1 MSFEAVLQ
9 LEEVVPAAV
18 DTCELTGQAVLADN
32 AEGGNSRS
40 AAATV
45 EQRLQVSY
53 VLPTGEAV
61 SSPQITSTPSSTT
74 DEAAVAEAAATP
86 DKQSLKW
93 SFSHLLAVTEA
104 IVCNLASSNAA
115 FAMTF
120 AAASRTVTKTAEAV
134 TPPPAAA
141 KPAKAIKGVVTDEV
155 PWQADQQHVLAVDLA
170 PLLVGDTALV
180 CALPQK
186 GLAMPVQL
194 QAYST
199 VQVHVEV
206 RFHPSLQ
213 QLTMC
218 MVLAAMTK
226 TSIADQCNAGIWEH
240 AATKEVYE
248 ISIQLVNAKL
258 ISHVACLTL
267 HLYPLLKQQGFTNQA
282 LLKSQVLINQEGAPG
297 CRLGSLRI

>member
-9 LEEVVPAAV
+9 REQAVPAAA
-18 DTCELTGQAVLADN
+18 DTCDQTSQAVLADT
-32 AEGGNSRS
+32 AEGDNSRS

-53 VLPTGEAV
+53 VLPTGEVV
-61 SSPQITSTPSSTT
+61 SSPQIISTPSSTT
-74 DEAAVAEAAATP
+74 DEAAVADSAATP

-93 SFSHLLAVTEA
+93 SSSHLLPVTET
-104 IVCNLASSNAA
+104 IVRNLANSNAA

-120 AAASRTVTKTAEAV
+120 TAASRTAIKIAEAV
-134 TPPPAAA
+134 TPPPVVA
-141 KPAKAIKGVVTDEV
+141 KPAKAIKGAVTDEV

-199 VQVHVEV
+199 LQIHVEV
-206 RFHPSLQ
+206 RFHLS
-213 QLTMC
+213 
-218 MVLAAMTK
+218 
-226 TSIADQCNAGIWEH
+226 S
-240 AATKEVYE
+240 
-248 ISIQLVNAKL
+248 
-258 ISHVACLTL
+258 
-267 HLYPLLKQQGFTNQA
+267 
-282 LLKSQVLINQEGAPG
+282 
-297 CRLGSLRI
+297 

>member
-9 LEEVVPAAV
+9 REQAVPAAA
-18 DTCELTGQAVLADN
+18 DTSEQTGQAVLADT

-61 SSPQITSTPSSTT
+61 SSPQIISTPSSTT
-74 DEAAVAEAAATP
+74 DEAAVAESASTP

-93 SFSHLLAVTEA
+93 SSSHLLAVTEA
-104 IVCNLASSNAA
+104 IVRNLASSNAA

-120 AAASRTVTKTAEAV
+120 TAASRTVTKTAKAV
-134 TPPPAAA
+134 TPPPGAA
-141 KPAKAIKGVVTDEV
+141 KPAKAIKGVVADEV

-180 CALPQK
+180 CVLPQK

-194 QAYST
+194 QPYST
-199 VQVHVEV
+199 LQIRVEV
-206 RFHPSLQ
+206 RLHLNSQ
-213 QLTMC
+213 QLTVC
-218 MVLAAMTK
+218 MALAAMTQK
-226 TSIADQCNAGIWEH
+226 CIADQCNARIWEH
-240 AATKEVYE
+240 AAPEDCMRYGE
-248 ISIQLVNAKL
+248 LSL
-258 ISHVACLTL
+258 
-267 HLYPLLKQQGFTNQA
+267 A
-282 LLKSQVLINQEGAPG
+282 LSWLM
-297 CRLGSLRI
+297 

>member
-1 MSFEAVLQ
+1 MQREQA
-9 LEEVVPAAV
+9 VPAAA
-18 DTCELTGQAVLADN
+18 DTSEQTGQAVLADT

-61 SSPQITSTPSSTT
+61 SSPQIISTPSSTT
-74 DEAAVAEAAATP
+74 DEAAVAESASTP

-93 SFSHLLAVTEA
+93 SSSHLLAVTEA
-104 IVCNLASSNAA
+104 IVRNLASSNAA

-120 AAASRTVTKTAEAV
+120 TAASRTVTKTAKAV
-134 TPPPAAA
+134 TPPPGAA
-141 KPAKAIKGVVTDEV
+141 KPAKAIKGVVADGV

-170 PLLVGDTALV
+170 PLLAGDTALV

-199 VQVHVEV
+199 LQIHVEV
-206 RFHPSLQ
+206 RFHLS
-213 QLTMC
+213 
-218 MVLAAMTK
+218 
-226 TSIADQCNAGIWEH
+226 S
-240 AATKEVYE
+240 
-248 ISIQLVNAKL
+248 
-258 ISHVACLTL
+258 
-267 HLYPLLKQQGFTNQA
+267 
-282 LLKSQVLINQEGAPG
+282 
-297 CRLGSLRI
+297 

>member
-1 MSFEAVLQ
+1 VSLEAVLQ
-9 LEEVVPAAV
+9 CEQAVPAVADTV
-18 DTCELTGQAVLADN
+18 DQTGQAVLAEI

-40 AAATV
+40 AASTV

-61 SSPQITSTPSSTT
+61 SSPQIISTPSTTT
-74 DEAAVAEAAATP
+74 DEAAAAESAATP

-93 SFSHLLAVTEA
+93 SSSHPLAVTEA
-104 IVCNLASSNAA
+104 IVRNLASSNAA

-120 AAASRTVTKTAEAV
+120 TAASRTVTKTAEAV

-186 GLAMPVQL
+186 GLAMPLQL

-199 VQVHVEV
+199 VQIHVEV
-206 RFHPSLQ
+206 RFHPSSQ
-213 QLTMC
+213 Q
-218 MVLAAMTK
+218 
-226 TSIADQCNAGIWEH
+226 
-240 AATKEVYE
+240 
-248 ISIQLVNAKL
+248 
-258 ISHVACLTL
+258 
-267 HLYPLLKQQGFTNQA
+267 F
-282 LLKSQVLINQEGAPG
+282 
-297 CRLGSLRI
+297 